1 MSQSAINPDSNK
13 SEANKS
19 EANKPEHLEHEG
31 AKLAFHRTDGHG
43 PMVIWCGGLKSDM
56 DGSKAMFLEERCRDA
71 GQAFIRF
78 DYFGHGQSDGAFTDG
93 TVSRWASDVTAM
105 IDRYGTGGTVLIG
118 SSMGGW
124 ASLLAALDRP
134 DAVAGLV
141 LVNPAPDFTE
151 KMVWAGWD
159 DHKRQMLVEDGIV
172 YEPSDYDE
180 PYAYSRAL
188 IEDGRALQIL
198 DAPIAFDGPV
208 EILQGAD
215 DTVVPPAH
223 SALIVDTLTSAQ
235 VGYTLVKGGDHSLS
249 RPDDLERLWTAL
261 KMVIAKL

>member
-1 MSQSAINPDSNK
+1 MSQPHINPNSDQ
-13 SEANKS
+13 
-19 EANKPEHLEHEG
+19 G
-31 AKLAFHRTDGHG
+31 AAQTPVRPDYLDHDGARLAFHRTNGHG

-56 DGSKAMFLEERCRDA
+56 DGTKAVFLEERCAAA

-78 DYFGHGQSDGAFTDG
+78 DYFGHGKSDGEFTDG

-124 ASLLAALDRP
+124 AALLAAIDRP
-134 DAVAGLV
+134 DSVKGLV
-141 LVNPAPDFTE
+141 LINPAPDFTE

-159 DHKRQMLVEDGIV
+159 EHKRQMLIEDGIV

-188 IEDGRALQIL
+188 IEDGRARQVL
-198 DAPIAFDGPV
+198 DAPIAVSGPV

-215 DTVVPPAH
+215 DLVVPPAH
-223 SALIVDTLTSAQ
+223 SALIPDRLESDQ

-249 RPDDLERLWTAL
+249 RPDDLDRLWSAL
-261 KMVIAKL
+261 KTVIAKL

>member
-1 MSQSAINPDSNK
+1 MDADYIKHVGAHLAYHRVDGSPDYK
-13 SEANKS
+13 
-19 EANKPEHLEHEG
+19 
-31 AKLAFHRTDGHG
+31 G
-43 PMVIWCGGLKSDM
+43 PTIIWCGGLKSDM
-56 DGSKAMFLEERCRDA
+56 DGSKALFLAEQCKAA
-71 GQAFIRF
+71 GRTFIRF
-78 DYFGHGQSDGAFTDG
+78 DYFGHGISEGEFTDG
-93 TVSRWASDVTAM
+93 TISRWASDVRAM

-134 DAVAGLV
+134 DAVKGLV
-141 LVNPAPDFTE
+141 LINPAPDFTE

-159 DHKRQMLVEDGIV
+159 DHKRQMLIEDGIV

-188 IEDGRALQIL
+188 IEDGRERQIL
-198 DAPIAFDGPV
+198 DAPIHFNGPV

-215 DTVVPPAH
+215 DSVVPPAH
-223 SALIVDTLTSAQ
+223 SQLIINALTSEQ

-249 RPDDLERLWTAL
+249 RPQDLSRLWTTL
-261 KMVIAKL
+261 KSVLTQL